1 MAHRRP
7 KRSAPAVPRRVAFV
21 DTHGYTEINFAV
33 FGMVGMRFCPR
44 ASGSTAPARDHGV
57 LEPVLKRGHRASRR
71 LYTNLVGT
79 LSSATEAQRW
89 AKAVEQSGV
98 EGRDHAARGGTRD
111 RTTERNPPERTSDA
125 PPYRRRAVVD
135 HGTAPEAHPAGPT
148 KFSPRS
154 TSGPAGLARH
164 GPPARD
170 RRPPRVRGQRRQLP
184 RARRGREARPR
195 TATPR

>member
-7 KRSAPAVPRRVAFV
+7 KRIAPAVPRRVAFV

-79 LSSATEAQRW
+79 LSSATEA
-89 AKAVEQSGV
+89 
-98 EGRDHAARGGTRD
+98 
-111 RTTERNPPERTSDA
+111 
-125 PPYRRRAVVD
+125 
-135 HGTAPEAHPAGPT
+135 
-148 KFSPRS
+148 
-154 TSGPAGLARH
+154 
-164 GPPARD
+164 
-170 RRPPRVRGQRRQLP
+170 
-184 RARRGREARPR
+184 
-195 TATPR
+195 